1 MYTSR
6 RLVALHTVAR
16 FMHGRR
22 PTHDDMVRIYLRM
35 VRAS

>member
-16 FMHGRR
+16 CLYGRW
-22 PTHDDMVRIYLRM
+22 PTHDDMVRLYLRM